1 MARDTLTGSRIRER
15 RIILG
20 LKQAELAKRAEIS
33 PSYLNLIEHNRRR
46 IGGRLLVDIAR
57 ILEVEPSVL
66 TEGAE
71 AALIGALR
79 EVASGPLGAT
89 AELDRVDEFAGRF
102 PGWAALLARSQRRI
116 QSLERAV
123 ETLSDR
129 LTHDPQLAASLH
141 EMLSRVTAIRSAAS
155 ILAEPGDISPE
166 WQGRFH
172 RNIYEDSDQLAETS
186 RALVAYLE
194 AADEDT
200 GSSATAPQEEL
211 DAILEEAQFR
221 FPMLESE
228 AQPIHAAPSDPSGRA
243 AQDGPSQPARLAATL
258 TQSGSEAARMLLTE
272 HLTRY
277 ARDAAALPRARLI
290 EALAETGP
298 DPVALA
304 AALGQGVALVMRRL
318 AMLDPEN
325 AGGDGPGG
333 FGLAICDSSGVLTFR
348 KPLADFPMPRF
359 GAGCPLWPLYA
370 ALNRP
375 GAPISA
381 PLLQPGEPPRPI
393 RAYAIAEQ
401 VGPPRLDRAPLYEA
415 TMLVAPTSEAF
426 VPEALPVG
434 VNCRICPRRGCEGRR
449 EPSILGRDPREEF

>member
-20 LKQAELAKRAEIS
+20 LKQAELAKRADIS

-79 EVASGPLGAT
+79 EAASGPLGAA
-89 AELDRVDEFAGRF
+89 AEQDRVDEFAGRF

-123 ETLSDR
+123 DTLSDR
-129 LTHDPQLAASLH
+129 VTHDPQLAASLH

-172 RNIYEDSDQLAETS
+172 RNIYEDSGQLAETS

-194 AADEDT
+194 AADDKS
-200 GSSATAPQEEL
+200 GSEATAPEEEV
-211 DAILEEAQFR
+211 DAILEEAQYV
-221 FPMLESE
+221 FPALEAGSASAEIDPAVPEMLAESL
-228 AQPIHAAPSDPSGRA
+228 AQGR
-243 AQDGPSQPARLAATL
+243 
-258 TQSGSEAARMLLTE
+258 SEAAKALLTAQ
-272 HLTRY
+272 LSRY
-277 ARDAAALPRARLI
+277 ATDAAALPLAALT
-290 EALAETGP
+290 EALARCGP

-304 AALGQGVALVMRRL
+304 AETGHGVARVMRRL
-318 AMLDPEN
+318 AMLDPDAVDRPE
-325 AGGDGPGG
+325 APAG
-333 FGLAICDSSGVLTFR
+333 FGLAICDASGVLTFR
-348 KPLADFPMPRF
+348 KSLPDFPMPRF

-375 GAPISA
+375 GEPISV
-381 PLLQPGEPPRPI
+381 LVLHPGQPPRPH
-393 RAYAIAEQ
+393 RAFAIAEPL
-401 VGPPRLDRAPLYEA
+401 GPPRLDRAPLYEA
-415 TMLVAPTSEAF
+415 TMLVTPVAEDHA
-426 VPEALPVG
+426 ERALPVG
-434 VNCRICPRRGCEGRR
+434 VNCRICPRRNCDGRR

>member
-20 LKQAELAKRAEIS
+20 LKQAELAQKADIS

-57 ILEVEPSVL
+57 ILDVEPSVL

-79 EVASGPLGAT
+79 EAASGPLGAK

-172 RNIYEDSDQLAETS
+172 RNIYEDSGQLAETS

-194 AADEDT
+194 AADADAGT
-200 GSSATAPQEEL
+200 NATAPQEEV
-211 DAILEEAQFR
+211 DTILEEAQFV
-221 FPMLESE
+221 FPALEE
-228 AQPIHAAPSDPSGRA
+228 AAETGSGTGPAPDILA
-243 AQDGPSQPARLAATL
+243 DRLAGT
-258 TQSGSEAARMLLTE
+258 GSEAARALLAG
-272 HLTRY
+272 HLSRY
-277 ARDAAALPRARLI
+277 AADACALPRSTLVR
-290 EALAETGP
+290 ALGETGP

-304 AALGQGVALVMRRL
+304 AQLGQGVARVMRRL
-318 AMLDPEN
+318 AVLGHDLP
-325 AGGDGPGG
+325 GGEGPGG
-333 FGLAICDSSGVLTFR
+333 FGLAICDASGVLTFR
-348 KPLADFPMPRF
+348 KPLPDFPMPRF

-375 GAPISA
+375 GLPISM
-381 PLLQPGEPPRPI
+381 PLVHPGVPPRPV

-401 VGPPRLDRAPLYEA
+401 VGPPRLDRAPLFEA
-415 TMLVAPTSEAF
+415 TMLVTTAPEDLEA
-426 VPEALPVG
+426 EALGVG